1 MSDNV
6 NSNYKITMILTFV
19 EILFDENVSD
29 KVKNLRIDALK
40 RLNGYLEYYEERGY
54 LSILIDKIAEKKTK
68 MIMQIKSKSEMEKM
82 LKPSCPLFD
91 GSKFITDKYSV
102 IEEELISWSEASLR
116 APLNENG
123 YKRYTEL
130 FETILPEYKNKLD
143 NLEQKN
149 LDDKYDEYDD
159 I

>member
-29 KVKNLRIDALK
+29 KVKKLRIDALK

-68 MIMQIKSKSEMEKM
+68 MIMQIKSKSETGQDVK
-82 LKPSCPLFD
+82 
-91 GSKFITDKYSV
+91 
-102 IEEELISWSEASLR
+102 
-116 APLNENG
+116 
-123 YKRYTEL
+123 
-130 FETILPEYKNKLD
+130 TILSCF
-143 NLEQKN
+143 
-149 LDDKYDEYDD
+149 
-159 I
+159 